1 MTEKHIDEISGV
13 STTGHEWDGIREL
26 DNPMPRWWLW
36 TFYVTIVWAA
46 AYTVAY
52 PAWPLLSDA
61 TRGILGYSSRAS
73 VRDAIAGADA
83 QKAAY
88 MQEIGKSS
96 VAGILADDTLRQVA
110 IAGGSAAFKVN
121 CVQCHGSGAA
131 GSPGYP
137 NLNDDEWLWGG
148 SPEAIEQTIRHGIR
162 FSGDPDTRESQMPAF
177 ADILDKQQVDAAAA
191 YVVSLSGTPRSAGL
205 AESGAQVFAENC
217 AACHGDDA
225 KGDKALGAPDLTDA
239 LWLMGGTEAQIARQ
253 IRNPRHGMM
262 PAWGARL
269 GDTTVKELAVFVHS
283 LGGGLPSETGGIN
296 TAAAD

>member
-1 MTEKHIDEISGV
+1 MTDKHVDEISGI

-36 TFYVTIVWAA
+36 TFYITIVWAL
-46 AYTVAY
+46 AYTIAY

-61 TRGILGYSSRAS
+61 TRGILGYSSRAE
-73 VRDAIAGADA
+73 VRGEIAAADA
-83 QKAAY
+83 RKAAY
-88 MQEIGKSS
+88 MTEIGKST
-96 VAGILADDTLRQVA
+96 VADILSDDTLRQVA
-110 IAGGSAAFKVN
+110 IAGGGAAFKVN

-148 SPEAIEQTIRHGIR
+148 SPEAIELTIRHGIR
-162 FSGDPDTRESQMPAF
+162 FAADVDTRVSQMPAF

-191 YVVSLSGTPRSAGL
+191 YVVSLSGTPLKAAL
-205 AESGAQVFAENC
+205 VESGATVFAENC

-225 KGDKALGAPDLTDA
+225 MGDKTLGAPDLTDA
-239 LWLMGGTEAQIARQ
+239 LWLMGGTEAEISRQ
-253 IRNPRHGMM
+253 IRAPRHGMM
-262 PAWGARL
+262 PGWAARL

-283 LGGGLPSETGGIN
+283 LGGGQPSQADGVD
-296 TAAAD
+296 TAKAD